1 MQEEIEL
8 EEVGESH
15 IVIDE
20 SMRLLMTTRNFQL
33 QKKIVAKS
41 DTDKQKAGDVS
52 WSSFNWFTSLDSA
65 LKTII
70 RIKVSKQNFNDVQGL
85 IEANAKVINEL
96 RQVFL
101 PDYVITKA

>member
-1 MQEEIEL
+1 MEEEIEL
-8 EEVGESH
+8 EEVGESY

-20 SMRLLMTTRNFQL
+20 NMRLLMTTRNFQL

-41 DTDKQKAGDVS
+41 DTENQKAGDVS

-65 LKTII
+65 FKTII
-70 RIKVSKQNFNDVQGL
+70 RIKVSKHNFNDLQGL
-85 IEANAKVINEL
+85 VEANTKVINEL
-96 RQVFL
+96 KQAFL